1 MILIIATQTSGL
13 FSTVFHSPIK
23 PLQQSAL
30 TNLLLLPIPAEQGA
44 TKSVHQLD
52 RWLLPRS
59 RRVSEVT
66 AIAMRFK
73 LFATRSTK
81 MASSVFIN

>member
-1 MILIIATQTSGL
+1 MVATLSSGL
-13 FSTVFHSPIK
+13 FSSVFHSPIK

-30 TNLLLLPIPAEQGA
+30 TNLLLLPFPAEQGA
-44 TKSVHQLD
+44 SKSVHQLY
-52 RWLLPRS
+52 RWLLPRP
-59 RRVSEVT
+59 RRLFEVT
-66 AIAMRFK
+66 AIAMQFK